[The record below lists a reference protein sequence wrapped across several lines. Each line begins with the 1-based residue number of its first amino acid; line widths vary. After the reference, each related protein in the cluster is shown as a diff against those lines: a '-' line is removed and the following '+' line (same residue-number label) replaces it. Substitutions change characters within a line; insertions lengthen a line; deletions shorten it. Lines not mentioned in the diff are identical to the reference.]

1 MSVIE
6 ELFAVATKLTERS
19 DLIRDKDFNEPLE
32 RLEKAANAIGKTWS
46 GSWLGYHSV
55 VYYENFVE
63 PPTGARFSQEW
74 GLMDS
79 FTRYTLGKWVEYTFQ
94 DVVNVI
100 NHLAGNPDVA
110 QQEKKAAEAQ
120 EFFEEAKYMILSCF
134 SRISE
139 PTANDKFIED
149 LREKADKQKTLRA
162 DEFISYCRPSGSFMS
177 RDTTAVGQGL
187 KTPPHFSVLANVFAL
202 RQPLTACG
210 ELGKIARRLAT
221 HLRNQER
228 KTGRDQRVATKVFI
242 GHGSSPVW
250 KDLKNFIQDRL
261 HLSWDEFNRVPVAGF
276 TNIERLS
283 EMLNQ
288 AAIAF
293 LIMTAEDEQAD
304 GKLHAR
310 MNVVH
315 ESGLFQ
321 GMLGFEKAIVLME
334 NGCEE
339 FSNIHG
345 LGQIRFPKGD
355 ISAVFEE
362 IRRVL
367 EREGLI
373 EDST

>member
-6 ELFAVATKLTERS
+6 ELFAIATKLTDRS
-19 DLIRDKDFNEPLE
+19 NLIRDKEFNEPLDK
-32 RLEKAANAIGKTWS
+32 LEKAANDVGKSWS
-46 GSWLGYHSV
+46 GSWLGYHSR
-55 VYYENFVE
+55 VYYEDFAGT
-63 PPTGARFSQEW
+63 PAGARFSQEW
-74 GLMDS
+74 GLMDT
-79 FTRYTLGKWVEYTFQ
+79 FGTMDTVGKWVEYTFQ

-110 QQEKKAAEAQ
+110 QQEKESAEAQ
-120 EFFEEAKYMILSCF
+120 EFFEEAKYTILSCF

-139 PTANDKFIED
+139 LTANDKFIED

-162 DEFISYCRPSGSFMS
+162 NDFISYCRPSGSFMS

-187 KTPPHFSVLANVFAL
+187 KTPPHFSVLANVHAL

-210 ELGKIARRLAT
+210 ELGKIASRLAS

-228 KTGRDQRVATKVFI
+228 KTVRDQRVGTNVFI

-261 HLSWDEFNRVPVAGF
+261 HLPWDEFNRVPVAGF

-283 EMLNQ
+283 EMLDQ

-293 LIMTAEDEQAD
+293 LIMTAEDEQVD

-321 GMLGFEKAIVLME
+321 GKLGFEKAIILME
-334 NGCEE
+334 NECEE

-373 EDST
+373 KD

>member
-6 ELFAVATKLTERS
+6 ELFAIATKLTDRS
-19 DLIRDKDFNEPLE
+19 DLIRDKEFNEPLDN
-32 RLEKAANAIGKTWS
+32 LEKAANDVGKSCS
-46 GSWLGYHSV
+46 GSWLGYHSR
-55 VYYENFVE
+55 VYYEDFAE
-63 PPTGARFSQEW
+63 TPAGARFSQEW
-74 GLMDS
+74 GLMDT
-79 FTRYTLGKWVEYTFQ
+79 FGTMDTVGKWVEYTFQ

-110 QQEKKAAEAQ
+110 QQEKEAAEAQ
-120 EFFEEAKYMILSCF
+120 EFFEEAKYTILSCF

-139 PTANDKFIED
+139 LTANDKFIED
-149 LREKADKQKTLRA
+149 LREKADKQKTLCA
-162 DEFISYCRPSGSFMS
+162 NDFISYCRPSGSFMS
-177 RDTTAVGQGL
+177 RDTTAMGQGL
-187 KTPPHFSVLANVFAL
+187 KTPPHFSVLANVHAL

-210 ELGKIARRLAT
+210 ELGKIASRLAS

-228 KTGRDQRVATKVFI
+228 KTVRDQRVGTNVFI

-261 HLSWDEFNRVPVAGF
+261 HLPWDEFNRVPVAGF

-283 EMLNQ
+283 EMLDQ

-293 LIMTAEDEQAD
+293 LIMTAEDEQVD

-321 GMLGFEKAIVLME
+321 GKLGFEKAIILME
-334 NGCEE
+334 NECEE

-373 EDST
+373 KD

>member
-6 ELFAVATKLTERS
+6 ELFAIATKLTDRS
-19 DLIRDKDFNEPLE
+19 DLIRDKEFNEPLDN
-32 RLEKAANAIGKTWS
+32 LEKAANDVGKSCS
-46 GSWLGYHSV
+46 GSWLGYHSR
-55 VYYENFVE
+55 VYYEDFAE
-63 PPTGARFSQEW
+63 TPAGARFSQEW
-74 GLMDS
+74 GLMDT
-79 FTRYTLGKWVEYTFQ
+79 FGTMDTVGKWVEYTFQ

-110 QQEKKAAEAQ
+110 QQEKEAAEAQ
-120 EFFEEAKYMILSCF
+120 EFFEEAKYTILSCF

-139 PTANDKFIED
+139 LTANDKFIED
-149 LREKADKQKTLRA
+149 LREKADKQKTLCA
-162 DEFISYCRPSGSFMS
+162 NDFISYCRPSGSFMS
-177 RDTTAVGQGL
+177 RDTTAMGQGL
-187 KTPPHFSVLANVFAL
+187 KTPPHFSVLANVHAL

-210 ELGKIARRLAT
+210 ELGKIASRLAS

-228 KTGRDQRVATKVFI
+228 KTVRDQRVGTNVFI

-261 HLSWDEFNRVPVAGF
+261 HLPWDEFNRVPVAGF

-283 EMLNQ
+283 EMLDQ

-293 LIMTAEDEQAD
+293 LIMTAEDEQVD

-321 GMLGFEKAIVLME
+321 GKLGFEKAIVLME

-373 EDST
+373 KD